1 MVTTGILSVYVLGAA
16 ISSWRILAGVF
27 AGLPVLTFVAV
38 LFLKESPLYL
48 VSKGKEDEA
57 AASLRFFRGIVGFV
71 IIALI
76 FFTAANFIL

>member
-1 MVTTGILSVYVLGAA
+1 MYVLGAA

-48 VSKGKEDEA
+48 VSKGKEGEA
-57 AASLRFFRGIVGFV
+57 AASLRFFRGTDNVGFV
-71 IIALI
+71 IIAITFLQRR
-76 FFTAANFIL
+76 TLYYDHNDD